1 MKVLQK
7 IKTVERN
14 EYMYWHL
21 RIMMSM
27 LPSMLT
33 ETELKVLAEFMSLE
47 GEEFESD
54 RFSSVCRRMVQE
66 RLGITQ
72 PSMSNYLK
80 QLEAKGYIQRTEVL
94 RKRFVPEFL
103 FPENDM
109 QGYQFKLEV
118 KADEEEAEMD

>member
-7 IKTVERN
+7 VKSVEEN

-21 RIMMSM
+21 RIVTSM

-33 ETELKVLAEFMSLE
+33 ETELKVLSEFMSLE
-47 GEEFESD
+47 GQEFESD

-72 PSMSNYLK
+72 PSISNYLK

-103 FPENDM
+103 FPGKGM

-118 KADEEEAEMD
+118 KRDNEEL